1 MRKSTKNTKTSFILL
16 TSALV
21 IVFALLV
28 VVFAL
33 FLAGRNQHKVEKG
46 AVVVTID
53 GTKIYEN
60 QFIFFASLLLEQEDV
75 AFHYGENAST
85 AQISEVLMKEALDF
99 AKEYIYRLRE
109 AKQKGVTL
117 TKDDMSNLEKTFENE
132 YEDRKKVG
140 TRILKGDAFYDHYYG
155 LTEKQ
160 YTQFWTDWAVIE
172 KYNTLCEETADVSLE
187 NQERAYE
194 EYKDYLEG
202 WNTTILSLSL
212 SGLKAEEITAQKQLA
227 NELADSIRAG
237 HNMLDL
243 IKKHCDDETLI
254 EDEGAVHITK
264 AVGAIYAELYN
275 WTLEAKAG
283 DISVIETEDTIYVI
297 RADEMAN
304 FDTLKNSDT
313 MLEWTRF
320 FAVNEQTVQLMNSKK
335 YQVTIHTEVY
345 TEIDLSSI
353 VEAAAKQWN

>member
-1 MRKSTKNTKTSFILL
+1 M
-16 TSALV
+16 
-21 IVFALLV
+21 
-28 VVFAL
+28 
-33 FLAGRNQHKVEKG
+33 
-46 AVVVTID
+46 
-53 GTKIYEN
+53 
-60 QFIFFASLLLEQEDV
+60 
-75 AFHYGENAST
+75 
-85 AQISEVLMKEALDF
+85 
-99 AKEYIYRLRE
+99 
-109 AKQKGVTL
+109 
-117 TKDDMSNLEKTFENE
+117 
-132 YEDRKKVG
+132 
-140 TRILKGDAFYDHYYG
+140 
-155 LTEKQ
+155 
-160 YTQFWTDWAVIE
+160 
-172 KYNTLCEETADVSLE
+172 
-187 NQERAYE
+187 
-194 EYKDYLEG
+194 
-202 WNTTILSLSL
+202 
-212 SGLKAEEITAQKQLA
+212 
-227 NELADSIRAG
+227 
-237 HNMLDL
+237 
-243 IKKHCDDETLI
+243 I